1 MDEGPAG
8 GHRAS
13 GQSASE
19 YGGEQDS
26 SRILHRLARVEGQVR
41 GLRRMVEEGKDCE
54 QILTQLAAV
63 RSALDGVG
71 AHLVAHHL
79 RECLREEMGPSVDP
93 GAFERAFSL
102 LYRYVN
108 CLR

>member
-1 MDEGPAG
+1 VDERPSERHG
-8 GHRAS
+8 AS
-13 GQSASE
+13 GHGASE
-19 YGGEQDS
+19 YNGEQDP

-41 GLRRMVEEGKDCE
+41 GLRRMLEEGKDCE

-71 AHLVAHHL
+71 AHLIAHHL
-79 RECLREEMGPSVDP
+79 RECLREEMGPSMDP
-93 GAFERAFSL
+93 SAFERAFSL
-102 LYRYVN
+102 LHRYVN